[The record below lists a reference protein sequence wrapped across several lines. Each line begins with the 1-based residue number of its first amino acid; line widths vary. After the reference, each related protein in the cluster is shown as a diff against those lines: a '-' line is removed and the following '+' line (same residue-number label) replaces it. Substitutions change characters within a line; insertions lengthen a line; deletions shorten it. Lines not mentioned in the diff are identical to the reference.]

1 MYKLILVDDEEEVR
15 KGILKK
21 IQWEQY
27 GFQLIGEAENGREAL
42 EIAEKV
48 TPDVVITDIKMPFMD
63 GLQLSEVLKKRFP
76 NIKIIILT
84 GFDEFEYAHRA
95 VNLNVI
101 EYALKPVSS
110 KDLIEILLKAKTQID
125 EELSKKAD
133 MDDLKEHYVKSLP
146 ILKEKFFTSL
156 ITSKMPKE
164 EIQEKSI
171 NYNVCLD
178 GKAFVVAVISMDQG
192 DIYYSKKTE
201 YAKTL
206 ELIKFA
212 VFNIA
217 TEILSKYNMDNVF
230 MYNDQVILIS
240 NYSEED
246 RIAISNKILPILEEI
261 RQNIKRCLMLTVT
274 IGLGTIFSDVSLISD
289 SYENAMSALDY
300 RLIIGNDRTIWIED
314 IEPSSKDKIVFDEIM
329 EHDLSSAIKV
339 GTEEEI
345 NDILDK
351 MFDKLLAVKVPFK
364 DYQIYLLEM
373 LTTILKVA
381 KNSNVDLVNV
391 FGENYNLFVEL
402 YEFNDLN
409 RVRKWFK
416 DISLRIWTYIIA
428 DRQDTCKLLVQKAED
443 YISRYYSDSEITINK
458 LCNYLHISPTY
469 FSFIF
474 KRETEMTFVN
484 YLTQIRM
491 DMSKELLRTTNMKS
505 SAIAK
510 YVGYSEPNYFSYCFK
525 KYFGVSPSEYRN
537 SL

>member
-1 MYKLILVDDEEEVR
+1 MYKLILADDEEEVR
-15 KGILKK
+15 KGIIKK

-27 GFQLIGEAENGREAL
+27 GFDLVGEAENGREAL
-42 EIAEKV
+42 EIAEKI

-63 GLQLSEVLKKRFP
+63 GLQLSEALKKKFP

-84 GFDEFEYAHRA
+84 GFDEFEYAHKA

-110 KDLIEILLKAKTQID
+110 KDLIEILLKVKVQID
-125 EELSKKAD
+125 DELSKEAD
-133 MDDLKEHYVKSLP
+133 MDNLKEYYVKSLP
-146 ILKEKFFTSL
+146 ILKEKFLTAL
-156 ITSKMPKE
+156 ITSKLPQE
-164 EIQEKSI
+164 EIHEKSK
-171 NYNVCLD
+171 NYNIDLL
-178 GKAFVVAVISMDQG
+178 GKAFVVAVISIDRG
-192 DIYYSKKTE
+192 DIYYSKKSE
-201 YAKTL
+201 YGEET

-212 VFNIA
+212 VLNIA
-217 TEILSKYNMDNVF
+217 TEILSRYNLHNVF

-240 NYSEED
+240 NYREEN
-246 RIAISNKILPILEEI
+246 RVAISNEILSILEEI
-261 RQNIKRCLMLTVT
+261 RQSIKRCLMRTVT
-274 IGLGTIFSDVSLISD
+274 IGLGTIFKDVSLISN
-289 SYENAMSALDY
+289 SYENAISALDY
-300 RLIIGNDRTIWIED
+300 RLILGNNRTIWIED
-314 IEPSSKDKIVFDEIM
+314 IEPSSQDKIIFDEIM
-329 EHDLSSAIKV
+329 EHDLSSSIKV
-339 GTEEEI
+339 GTEKEI
-345 NDILDK
+345 NETIDR
-351 MFDKLLAVKVPFK
+351 MFDKLLAVTVPFK

-373 LTTILKVA
+373 LTTIFKVA

-409 RVRKWFK
+409 IVRKWFK
-416 DISLRIWTYIIA
+416 DISLRITNYIIT
-428 DRQDTCKLLVQKAED
+428 DRQDTCKLLVQKAKD
-443 YISRYYSDSEITINK
+443 YISKYYGDSEITINK

-505 SAIAK
+505 SAIAID
-510 YVGYSEPNYFSYCFK
+510 VGYSEPNYFSYCFK
-525 KYFGVSPSEYRN
+525 KYFGISPSEYKN